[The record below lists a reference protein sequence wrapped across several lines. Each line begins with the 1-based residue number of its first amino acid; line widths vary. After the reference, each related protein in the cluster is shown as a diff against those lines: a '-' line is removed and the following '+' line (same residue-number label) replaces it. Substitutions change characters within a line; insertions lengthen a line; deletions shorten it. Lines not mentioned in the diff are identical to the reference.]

1 MTPDRLHP
9 RSKPDLT
16 PMDRIDLAALAV
28 LFVCVVSLVLGF
40 ITISTYGSTPLI
52 LIPGMVVGA
61 IAITKLRK

>member
-1 MTPDRLHP
+1 MTPHRLHP
-9 RSKPDLT
+9 RSKSDLT
-16 PMDRIDLAALAV
+16 PMDQIDLAALAV

-52 LIPGMVVGA
+52 LVPGMVVGA

>member
-1 MTPDRLHP
+1 
-9 RSKPDLT
+9 
-16 PMDRIDLAALAV
+16 MDRIDLAALAV